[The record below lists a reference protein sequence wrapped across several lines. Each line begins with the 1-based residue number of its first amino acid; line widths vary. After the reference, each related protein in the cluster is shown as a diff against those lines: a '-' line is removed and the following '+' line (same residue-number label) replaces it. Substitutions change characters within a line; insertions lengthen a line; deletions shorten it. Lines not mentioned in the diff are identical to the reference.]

1 MNFDNL
7 RAKHL
12 KEKDISDGLITLK
25 MNTPKLI
32 DCKNNADIAVIH
44 EQKPAEDVDE
54 YCYIHSVFNDEA
66 TAMICNEFRLDFL
79 KKSKAVDLSYY
90 YFAAD
95 KNSKVYLYD
104 FKKTFAQKETILHLI
119 EQWESS
125 ICDAKYCI
133 EKTREYKLANSDIYI
148 GVITENNDTERRNI
162 ELAIILYPEPIP
174 DNIPS
179 SIKSKRLANYSTKIS
194 EARALREFDKGKVT
208 ISGVTYHYD
217 IRTFINKKHEMYFI
231 DGILN
236 PEITD
241 LAICSE

>member
-1 MNFDNL
+1 MNFDDL
-7 RAKHL
+7 RAKRL
-12 KEKDISDGLITLK
+12 KEKHVSDGLFTLK
-25 MNTPKLI
+25 TNKPMLV
-32 DCKNNADIAVIH
+32 DSENNGHIVVIH
-44 EQKPAEDVDE
+44 EQKPVEDVDE
-54 YCYIHSVFNDEA
+54 YCYIHSVFNDGA
-66 TAMICNEFRLDFL
+66 TAMVCNEYRLDFL

-104 FKKTFAQKETILHLI
+104 FKKTLVQKDIIIKLI
-119 EQWESS
+119 EQWQSS
-125 ICDAKYCI
+125 ISDAKYCI
-133 EKTREYKLANSDIYI
+133 EKTEEYKLANSDIYI

-162 ELAIILYPEPIP
+162 ELAKILYPEPIP

-179 SIKSKRLANYSTKIS
+179 SIKSKRLANCSTQIS
-194 EARALREFDKGKVT
+194 EAKALREFDKGTVT

-217 IRTFINKKHEMYFI
+217 IRTFTNKKHDMYFI

-241 LAICSE
+241 PTIYSE